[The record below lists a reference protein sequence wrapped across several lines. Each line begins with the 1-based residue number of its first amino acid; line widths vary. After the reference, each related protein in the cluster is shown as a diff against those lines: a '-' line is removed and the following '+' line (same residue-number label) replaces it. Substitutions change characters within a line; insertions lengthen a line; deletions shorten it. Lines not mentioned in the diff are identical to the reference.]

1 MFKRKL
7 FKRALPVIL
16 SVAMI
21 FQSTPAT
28 ALAAENAETEAI
40 VETAEGAEPSDDS
53 SDAGSADSSEPSEV
67 SPASE
72 DAPTADGNSEEQAKE
87 ETEGQSTETAKVEE
101 SKNDE
106 SKAETAQ
113 TEESKEESK
122 EEGTSTEA
130 SKTEEAPSETVA
142 ENQGTETTTTA
153 AEESTEAVV
162 EATSEVEAD
171 GEAADVNAEQ
181 AALDTVIVVKD
192 ELKGAFKANGAK
204 EDTDAEVLTFKSA
217 YSVTENPYSNILS
230 TVEDALSH
238 YLGVEIDGSENK
250 NLPSALKVKWQKKAA
265 DKDEWAD
272 IATYPTEVGTYRLL
286 ISLDEVAD
294 LCKNAEASVNVIIEQ
309 AQLTVDV
316 SEIVATPGTTVE
328 AFKAQVAEE
337 YILRNASASVNN
349 GEEYPEVAKET
360 LVKSITVTVLNAY
373 DKSEVKNAND
383 DGTVNV
389 LATNGD
395 YVMTIAVELLD
406 NVKANYTVESGKVY
420 DFTVAEDLVETK
432 VIATKIDPGKEI
444 TMVYNGQ
451 APDEENLIK
460 KAVNPVKVVIAGD
473 EEKAVSFKED
483 QITLGWYTK
492 KIDIEDENGSE
503 VLYEKLAEAPK
514 DAGEYYV
521 KYLYSG
527 EPNVYKESESD
538 AIKVTIEQ
546 IPLVLRPEKKDPE
559 LKAGMTLD
567 EVRKQLAELK
577 CELFEIKVDEAGKE
591 TESPYEAEKGFWG
604 VSYKDKDTTEY
615 YTPVLRLECREAEK
629 DEEGNLVKEDNKI
642 KYGEWKSCE
651 EALSE
656 LGELKETSDEIQ
668 YRLIFSGKKA
678 VFNADGTTDG
688 KEVDITDTTTMGAE
702 KNYLVRADKKTLEDT
717 AVDVTVG
724 TAIATEIDVT
734 EIIKAFNGK
743 TDFAEKDKAPG
754 TEENPLW
761 KIYDTKPLFT
771 SRDAYKK
778 AVVKTKKAEDADPG
792 DTAEQLTY
800 EWFVQGD
807 DGEWYSLFD
816 MVVTG
821 ADYSVF
827 ANQITNVNTYKL
839 QVRYE
844 DPKHKYLSATKDIVF
859 EIRKQEIIVV
869 PESLTAR
876 AGKEQDDVT
885 GKIRIYAI
893 PENNEETFW
902 KLTDEQKLEWVIL
915 EQELFAELGN
925 YDSYDIQ
932 DKYLKSTVERREMNP
947 DGTPKDTYVPMGNN
961 EKFIDGYQY
970 RAYLYYNLEAAGI
983 RNFTNRNKT
992 AMNIAASEAEEETW
1006 IAPIYHYNW
1015 ADVAV
1020 KTIGSEEL
1028 ELMVDETKL
1037 PKSHVYG
1044 ESVAYANVQE
1054 AFESGLIQFVLKN
1067 DHAQVV
1073 KPEELF
1079 GVDKEGKPDY
1089 ASGKLIYN
1097 FDYKPLDKR
1106 LESGYTKTAV
1116 NAGTYSLHIYFEG
1129 NETYTDVDDTYEYS
1143 FEITQRP
1150 LTIKPTLAVTAE
1162 DVIPAGEVVDTIYD
1176 TETTP
1181 FSVDGVAVLTDADGN
1196 TLLDDTQG
1204 FEYGTYTSKA
1214 NGDRI
1219 IGYPA
1224 LYTHENN
1231 GQTVYNCIFGTN
1243 YWVGDDTVSGDDY
1256 LRYGKTYQVK
1266 FDQPLGAVY
1275 ENNYDVAFLPS
1286 ASYEVKAR
1294 ANALVEGLR
1303 YGYDNIIEGTR
1314 LDASITEAGK
1324 SQTITPA
1331 EGIPFVYKVS
1341 GLEGE
1346 EKPVNGNFFA
1356 FAITAPKEFATKFP
1370 ANGKLIYENSIKAAG
1385 GYVLGTDTVSDNDYE
1400 RFRIYVAFNATGL
1413 AEDDKTKEFSIRWED
1428 DYVETFTVDFS
1439 KAELEADLE
1448 LAVAPKSLAFN
1459 GINSKMVVGEE
1470 QALDVKVT
1478 KMQLG
1483 DIISIGYRT
1492 EDSDVISIDPK
1503 SGVVTALKV
1512 SSKPVEIQAYAY
1524 KLVDGKEEEFPKPVA
1539 KAKISVT
1546 DVTAPVIK
1554 KIDQIQ
1560 DNGAQI
1566 HFTKVENGYRR
1577 ELYVLEG
1584 KNKSVSEFDT
1594 EIQKLENGQE
1604 TNLVMAPIYDVENE
1618 NTCIWD
1624 AKAKVYKYQIAS
1636 DNFEIEKDY
1645 SVYIRNVSAVRTL
1658 ENGAVVEKSA
1668 KGSIKSFKTT
1678 KNQVRDL
1685 IPFFDTEKT
1694 KVEAVVDENGDL
1706 LFYDAWLLD
1715 KSVQMSVYGYYK
1727 DKDSVASEE
1736 DRDLLEFLLP
1746 IAKNQPNYYNPK
1758 LTYYVF
1764 DYNEYYDDDEEY
1776 VNNMK
1781 EGWLKQS
1788 TYAAVNNK
1796 GKVTLK
1802 AVDLDGAKM
1811 VRLVVASDNNIYGGC
1826 TLRITSVPDALKGK
1840 NAKMKIGDT
1849 INLYEYLNYTE
1860 NRKKVPNYRSSNL
1873 VIENR
1878 EEAEEAGFIF
1888 NDTRNYDEDYSYLS
1902 SITATKQAKNFELK
1916 LKDTIYYINLET
1928 GAHES
1933 TELTASIKITVN
1945 ALDGVKGLKAS
1956 YIDDKHITLNFT
1968 HTGNPSDFL
1977 IEVRDARKDLISR
1990 KLISNDPDWVYAS
2003 EEQYE
2008 QNKQQHIVDGLTYFQ
2023 KTKTYAYTIYDAKLV
2038 RLSSY
2043 TITVTPMY
2051 GMTEAKAA
2059 TKKVKTTNIPASYMN
2074 MAVRPDDTYG
2084 GEKIY
2089 VSRTFTEDWEDG
2101 YSLQSNPFL
2110 TSGNTYTLIMQP
2122 NNDIPMTRA
2131 TDTLT
2136 WKSSNTKVATV
2147 KANPGTYSATLKA
2160 VKAGET
2166 KIEVTSKITKKVIAR
2181 YLVCVRP
2188 VSSGKSY
2195 FGDYEQEWFRQWDP
2209 LYTGTVE
2216 VLTLS
2221 NKVVVNKSSNDYTWV
2236 SFTAPAFGE
2245 YTFDCNRNMMV
2256 YDQKNGESKYVSDP
2270 MLLESGQQ
2278 IYFKVYGP
2286 FTLSAEGSE
2295 FAKLSTDAPVNVEAG
2310 AWVSYVA
2317 PEDNYYTF
2325 SVDNGNIASIRLN
2338 DENQGSYGAEHS
2350 MSLKAGD
2357 TVLLKTSTAC
2367 AVSVARRE
2375 VVAALDKTGNKANT
2389 TLTNDNTESWMTYKA
2404 SVSGLYTFKVTGM
2417 KGVEY
2422 TYYKGL
2428 ESTDEVSPQTV
2439 NASPLAK
2446 SMSVLANAL
2455 ASVQADGTEVE
2466 APVTETVQIWLNEGE
2481 TLAIKISLGNVEL
2494 GETDKCEVSVEVS
2507 LPKLPELT
2515 TAKPLDVTIPETSN
2529 AAWVSF
2535 TIPADGSYSFKA
2547 VDKDGNPVKVTYY
2560 SDKSVEFESASS
2572 EYILVVPDE
2581 VVNEYG
2587 EKIQINAKDT
2597 IYLKVEEN
2605 ATISVTEISKSA
2617 TALTAGKAQAV
2628 EISSNGKYWYTF
2640 TAPQDGTYV
2649 FRMDANI
2656 PGSDDTAGLDSVSLE
2671 AHLYKA
2677 VGKDVIRYFN
2687 IIYSTETVKLSA
2699 NQTITFCLDAANLDK
2714 DSKIT
2719 GYIYVDSNAAV
2730 TPISAKGVD
2739 VTIDNA
2745 KDKTGTTKWYSFT
2758 ASSKGEY
2765 QFVWKPAEGSGD
2777 ARIELYDNGVAGNW
2791 LDMMTNY
2798 STSTMVDRNSGAVT
2812 YIKVIQTSDTAV
2824 KGNLSVTEPA
2834 SATAEKLVSGVAKE
2848 NIVLTKD
2855 QSKYYTFIAPKKA
2868 KYVVTTTVSEKDA
2881 SANLYWNSSS
2891 MNTPYAET
2899 GVIEAGSVCTLR
2911 LTTNND
2917 KATVKLLVQPLEP
2930 KAIAKG
2936 GNLEAKNGVPGWYA
2950 YQIAKTGRYCFA
2962 YTPAKDNQ
2970 ISVQY
2975 YDSEYNTLSG
2985 DLESRYCDAG
2995 TTIYVKAT
3003 SSAEQAQKA
3012 TFDTEILN
3020 ATPLSNSTPIK
3031 IAANGKAYY
3040 EYKVEKEGIYIFT
3053 AKAAENKAVADMEYF
3068 VNMDNSVQTLYT
3080 NSAYSTFKKGD
3091 KLFIRMKSTAEAD
3104 FTLTVE
3110 QKTIELKA
3118 NTDSDEITLK
3128 SGETAYFSFNAYEAG
3143 NFVFKTSEVTEG
3155 ANLSVSASRPWLRKI
3170 DQHKGFY
3177 VVSRNTEETNTVIS
3191 FTVRNYGSE
3200 DVKFKV
3206 RAERVE
3212 PQPIEKTAKL
3222 TIAKNEMQWLTFK
3235 APEEGRYTVTS
3246 SNKEMKLE
3254 RLDKWGNTLSDLA
3267 SENIIIEDSTVKEDQ
3282 RLTMTFAVIYNGEKD
3297 TETTDISIAP
3307 VDTKTITKTGDTP
3320 ISLESGASQWIEYT
3334 ADTTADYT
3342 FTLKSGEEAEYM
3354 YLYRSLVDNYS
3365 NGHNSVFTLSMEPE
3379 QKVYFKLTNNTEE
3392 KKDYVFTVSAR
3403 ERKVINLTEGM
3414 LSEEVTL
3421 KYGEEAH
3428 FVFEPS
3434 DDKQYIF
3441 KTPGL
3446 QSDAFLGAMRES
3458 DEHEYEWAQEFS
3470 GYNGFYVVTRKP
3482 YYGDP
3487 KIKFLVHNYSTKD
3500 ISFSVMT
3507 EPINP
3512 VTVTEGI
3519 RQIQLE
3525 KNEPTWLRF
3534 QASENG
3540 RYSFSAAVNGTG
3552 EEDVISLVQNLDI
3565 IGDYNGISSYGLS
3578 ANSSIQMVVCYYGEE
3593 TSVSANISAR
3603 KENIQ
3608 LFSVNNGEPFT
3619 VPAYG
3624 SKWFSYTAPAD
3635 MEYRFDLN
3643 CNDGYGG
3650 LYLGVYDSLTSNDDL
3665 NNMERSITDGY
3676 TTTMTEGQTLYFRVR
3691 NYDEEAYEC
3700 SFILTAKVF
3709 EEVLNETLSI
3719 ETYGDEDWTT
3729 YTANEAG
3736 NYQIIG
3742 NTPDSG
3748 DFYVEYYRGADSE
3761 TWENRMNVW
3770 GTNTQ
3775 SMSLSMEAGETI
3787 RIKVY
3792 SWDYAIGDAENP
3804 NDPYEHSIQIRIV
3817 HENNL

>member
-28 ALAAENAETEAI
+28 ALAAENVETEAI

-106 SKAETAQ
+106 SKIETAQ
-113 TEESKEESK
+113 TDESK

-142 ENQGTETTTTA
+142 ENQGAETTTTA

-171 GEAADVNAEQ
+171 GETADVNAEQ

-192 ELKGAFKANGAK
+192 ELKRAFTANGAN
-204 EDTDAEVLTFKSA
+204 EDKDAEVLTFKSA
-217 YSVTENPYSNILS
+217 YSATENPYSNILS
-230 TVEDALSH
+230 TVEDALSY
-238 YLGVEIDGSENK
+238 YLGVEIDGSENT
-250 NLPSALKVKWQKKAA
+250 NLPDALKVKWQKKAA

-272 IATYPTEVGTYRLL
+272 IVTYPTEVGTYRLL

-294 LCKNAEASVNVIIEQ
+294 LCKKAEASVNVIIEQ

-328 AFKAQVAEE
+328 AFKTQVAEE
-337 YILRNASASVNN
+337 YILRNASFWVQDDDGN
-349 GEEYPEVAKET
+349 EVHPEVAKEA

-420 DFTVAEDLVETK
+420 DFTVADLVETK

-460 KAVNPVKVVIAGD
+460 KAVNPVKVVLKDD
-473 EEKAVSFKED
+473 EEKTVSFKED
-483 QITLGWYTK
+483 QITLAWYTK
-492 KIDIEDENGSE
+492 KIDIEDESE
-503 VLYEKLAEAPK
+503 VSYEKLAEAPK

-546 IPLVLRPEKKDPE
+546 VPLVLRPEKKDPE

-702 KNYLVRADKKTLEDT
+702 KNYLVRADEKTLEET
-717 AVDVTVG
+717 AVDVIVG

-734 EIIKAFNGK
+734 EIIKEFNGK
-743 TDFAEKDKAPG
+743 TDFAEKDKALG

-761 KIYDTKPLFT
+761 KIYNNEPLFT
-771 SRDAYKK
+771 ARDAYKK
-778 AVVKTKKAEDADPG
+778 AVVKTKKAEDADPECK

-800 EWFVQGD
+800 EWFVQSD
-807 DGEWYSLFD
+807 DGEWNSLFD

-844 DPKHKYLSATKDIVF
+844 DPDHNYLSATKDIVF

-885 GKIRIYAI
+885 GKFRIYAI
-893 PENNEETFW
+893 PENNEEAFW

-925 YDSYDIQ
+925 YDSYDVQ
-932 DKYLKSTVERREMNP
+932 DKYLKSTVERREMNA
-947 DGTPKDTYVPMGNN
+947 DGTPKDSYVPMGYN

-1020 KTIGSEEL
+1020 KTIGSEKL

-1044 ESVAYANVQE
+1044 ESVAYADVQE
-1054 AFESGLIQFVLKN
+1054 AFESGLIQFVLEN

-1089 ASGKLIYN
+1089 ASGKLNYY
-1097 FDYKPLDKR
+1097 FDYEPLDKR

-1116 NAGTYSLHIYFEG
+1116 DAGTYSLHIYFEG
-1129 NETYTDVDDTYEYS
+1129 NEKYTDVDDTYEYS

-1181 FSVDGVAVLTDADGN
+1181 FTFDGVAVLTDANGN

-1204 FEYGTYTSKA
+1204 FEYGIYTSRA

-1224 LYTHENN
+1224 LYTHRNS
-1231 GQTVYNCIFGTN
+1231 QTVYNCIFGTN

-1266 FDQPLGAVY
+1266 FNESLGAVY
-1275 ENNYDVAFLPS
+1275 ANNYDVTFLPS
-1286 ASYEVKAR
+1286 DSYEVKAR
-1294 ANALVEGLR
+1294 ANAQVDELE
-1303 YGYDNIIEGTR
+1303 YGYGNIEYTR

-1331 EGIPFVYKVS
+1331 EGIPFVYNVS

-1346 EKPVNGNFFA
+1346 ENPVNGNFFA

-1370 ANGKLIYENSIKAAG
+1370 ANGKLIYENSIKVAG
-1385 GYVLGTDTVSDNDYE
+1385 GYILGTDTVSDNGYE

-1492 EDSDVISIDPK
+1492 VPEDSDVISIDPK

-1524 KLVDGKEEEFPKPVA
+1524 KLVNGEEVPFDKPFA

-1604 TNLVMAPIYDVENE
+1604 TNLVMTPIYDVENE
-1618 NTCIWD
+1618 ENCIWD

-1645 SVYIRNVSAVRTL
+1645 SVYIRNVSVVRTL

-1727 DKDSVASEE
+1727 DKDSAASEV

-1764 DYNEYYDDDEEY
+1764 DYNENYEDYEY
-1776 VNNMK
+1776 VDYMK

-1888 NDTRNYDEDYSYLS
+1888 NDTRNYDEGYSYLS
-1902 SITATKQAKNFELK
+1902 SITATKQVKNFELK

-1956 YIDDKHITLNFT
+1956 YIDDKNITLNFT
-1968 HTGNPSDFL
+1968 HAGNPSDFL

-1990 KLISNDPDWVYAS
+1990 KLISNSPQWVYAS

-2023 KTKTYAYTIYDAKLV
+2023 KTKTYVYTISDAKLV

-2059 TKKVKTTNIPASYMN
+2059 TKKVKTTNIPASYVN

-2084 GEKIY
+2084 GEEIY
-2089 VSRTFTEDWEDG
+2089 ISKKNGNAKLLTK
-2101 YSLQSNPFL
+2101 NPFL
-2110 TSGNTYTLIMQP
+2110 TSGNTYTLIMES
-2122 NNDIPMTRA
+2122 NDIPMTRA

-2245 YTFDCNRNMMV
+2245 YTFRKNGSTSMWI
-2256 YDQKNGESKYVSDP
+2256 YDQKDPNGKQEYKYTP
-2270 MLLESGQQ
+2270 MILESGQQ
-2278 IYFKVYGP
+2278 IYFRVPGS

-2357 TVLLKTSTAC
+2357 TVLLKTSAAC

-2515 TAKPLDVTIPETSN
+2515 TAKPLDVTVPDNSN
-2529 AAWVSF
+2529 AAWVFF

-2547 VDKDGNPVKVTYY
+2547 VDKDGNPVEVTYY
-2560 SDKSVEFESASS
+2560 NDKSEEFESASS

-2605 ATISVTEISKSA
+2605 ATISATEISKSA

-2656 PGSDDTAGLDSVSLE
+2656 PGPNDSAGLDSVSLD

-2687 IIYSTETVKLSA
+2687 IIYSTEKVKLSA
-2699 NQTITFCLDAANLDK
+2699 NQTITFCLDAANLEK

-2758 ASSKGEY
+2758 ASSKGQY
-2765 QFVWKPAEGSGD
+2765 QFVWKPEEGSGD
-2777 ARIELYDNGVAGNW
+2777 ARIELYDNGVAGNR
-2791 LDMMTNY
+2791 LY
-2798 STSTMVDRNSGAVT
+2798 STTIERNSGAVT

-2834 SATAEKLVSGVAKE
+2834 SAEKLVSGVAKE
-2848 NIVLTKD
+2848 NIVLTKE

-2881 SANLYWNSSS
+2881 SANLDWNDSS

-2899 GVIEAGSVCTLR
+2899 AVIEAGTVCTLR

-2936 GNLEAKNGVPGWYA
+2936 GNLEAVNGVPSWYA

-3003 SSAEQAQKA
+3003 SSAEKAQQA

-3020 ATPLSNSTPIK
+3020 AIPLSDSTPIK

-3040 EYKVEKEGIYIFT
+3040 EYKIEKEGIYIFT
-3053 AKAAENKAVADMEYF
+3053 AKAAENKAVADTMEYF
-3068 VNMDNSVQTLYT
+3068 VNMDNDNVETLRT
-3080 NSAYSTFKKGD
+3080 NYAYDKFKKGD

-3128 SGETAYFSFNAYEAG
+3128 SGEKAYFSFNAYEAG
-3143 NFVFKTSEVTEG
+3143 NFVFKTSQVTEG
-3155 ANLSVSASRPWLRKI
+3155 ADLSVSRSRFTKLDGTVLNDHPWLYPSI
-3170 DQHKGFY
+3170 GNGQHKGFY
-3177 VVSRNTEETNTVIS
+3177 RVSRNTEGTNTVIS
-3191 FTVRNYGSE
+3191 FTVSNDGSE

-3235 APEEGRYTVTS
+3235 ASEEGRYTVTS

-3254 RLDKWGNTLSDLA
+3254 RLDKWGNSLSDLA
-3267 SENIIIEDSTVKEDQ
+3267 SESIIKEDSTVQEDQ

-3307 VDTKTITKTGDTP
+3307 VDKKQITKTGDTP

-3334 ADTTADYT
+3334 ADITADYT
-3342 FTLKSGEEAEYM
+3342 FTLKSGETEEDM
-3354 YLYRSLVDNYS
+3354 YLYWSLVNDYS
-3365 NGHNSVFTLSMEPE
+3365 NGYNSVFTASMEPE
-3379 QKVYFKLTNNTEE
+3379 QKIYFKLTNNTKE
-3392 KKDYVFTVSAR
+3392 KKDYVFTVSAK

-3434 DDKQYIF
+3434 NYGQYIF

-3446 QSDAFLGAMRES
+3446 ASDARLGISRES
-3458 DEHEYEWAQEFS
+3458 NEGNDWDQEYS
-3470 GYNGFYVVTRKP
+3470 GYNGFYVVASRP
-3482 YYGDP
+3482 YSGDP
-3487 KIKFLVHNYSTKD
+3487 KIKFSVRNYATED
-3500 ISFSVMT
+3500 ITFSVMA

-3519 RQIQLE
+3519 SQIQLE

-3534 QASENG
+3534 QATKDG
-3540 RYSFSAAVNGTG
+3540 RYSFSATVNGTG
-3552 EEDVISLVQNLDI
+3552 EEDVISLVQNLDV

-3578 ANSSIQMVVCYYGEE
+3578 ANGSTRMVVCYYGEE
-3593 TSVSANISAR
+3593 SSVSVNISAR
-3603 KENIQ
+3603 KEDIQ
-3608 LFSVNNGEPFT
+3608 LSSVNNGEPFT

-3624 SKWFSYTAPAD
+3624 SKWFSYEAQAD
-3635 MEYRFDLN
+3635 MECRFDLN
-3643 CNDGYGG
+3643 CNNGYGD
-3650 LYLGVYDSLTSNDDL
+3650 LYLGVYDSLTSNNDL
-3665 NNMERSITDGY
+3665 RDMERSITDGY
-3676 TTTMTEGQTLYFRVR
+3676 TTTMTQGQTLYFRVR

-3709 EEVLNETLSI
+3709 EEVLNETLSV
-3719 ETYGDEDWTT
+3719 ETYGDERWTT
-3729 YTANEAG
+3729 YTAEEAG
-3736 NYQIIG
+3736 NYKIIG
-3742 NTPDSG
+3742 YTPDDG
-3748 DFYVEYYRGADSE
+3748 DFWVEYYLGENTDKYDS
-3761 TWENRMNVW
+3761 RMNIYSY
-3770 GTNTQ
+3770 TNNK
-3775 SMSLSMEAGETI
+3775 SMSFAMDAGESV
-3787 RIKVY
+3787 RVKVY
-3792 SWDYAIGDAENP
+3792 
-3804 NDPYEHSIQIRIV
+3804 PYNYQPGSDTSYKYSIQIRIV
-3817 HENNL
+3817 QEKNL

>member
-1 MFKRKL
+1 M
-7 FKRALPVIL
+7 
-16 SVAMI
+16 
-21 FQSTPAT
+21 
-28 ALAAENAETEAI
+28 
-40 VETAEGAEPSDDS
+40 
-53 SDAGSADSSEPSEV
+53 
-67 SPASE
+67 
-72 DAPTADGNSEEQAKE
+72 
-87 ETEGQSTETAKVEE
+87 
-101 SKNDE
+101 
-106 SKAETAQ
+106 
-113 TEESKEESK
+113 
-122 EEGTSTEA
+122 
-130 SKTEEAPSETVA
+130 
-142 ENQGTETTTTA
+142 
-153 AEESTEAVV
+153 
-162 EATSEVEAD
+162 
-171 GEAADVNAEQ
+171 
-181 AALDTVIVVKD
+181 
-192 ELKGAFKANGAK
+192 
-204 EDTDAEVLTFKSA
+204 
-217 YSVTENPYSNILS
+217 
-230 TVEDALSH
+230 
-238 YLGVEIDGSENK
+238 
-250 NLPSALKVKWQKKAA
+250 
-265 DKDEWAD
+265 
-272 IATYPTEVGTYRLL
+272 
-286 ISLDEVAD
+286 
-294 LCKNAEASVNVIIEQ
+294 
-309 AQLTVDV
+309 
-316 SEIVATPGTTVE
+316 
-328 AFKAQVAEE
+328 
-337 YILRNASASVNN
+337 
-349 GEEYPEVAKET
+349 
-360 LVKSITVTVLNAY
+360 
-373 DKSEVKNAND
+373 
-383 DGTVNV
+383 
-389 LATNGD
+389 
-395 YVMTIAVELLD
+395 
-406 NVKANYTVESGKVY
+406 
-420 DFTVAEDLVETK
+420 
-432 VIATKIDPGKEI
+432 
-444 TMVYNGQ
+444 
-451 APDEENLIK
+451 
-460 KAVNPVKVVIAGD
+460 
-473 EEKAVSFKED
+473 
-483 QITLGWYTK
+483 
-492 KIDIEDENGSE
+492 
-503 VLYEKLAEAPK
+503 
-514 DAGEYYV
+514 
-521 KYLYSG
+521 
-527 EPNVYKESESD
+527 
-538 AIKVTIEQ
+538 
-546 IPLVLRPEKKDPE
+546 
-559 LKAGMTLD
+559 
-567 EVRKQLAELK
+567 
-577 CELFEIKVDEAGKE
+577 
-591 TESPYEAEKGFWG
+591 
-604 VSYKDKDTTEY
+604 
-615 YTPVLRLECREAEK
+615 
-629 DEEGNLVKEDNKI
+629 
-642 KYGEWKSCE
+642 
-651 EALSE
+651 
-656 LGELKETSDEIQ
+656 
-668 YRLIFSGKKA
+668 
-678 VFNADGTTDG
+678 
-688 KEVDITDTTTMGAE
+688 
-702 KNYLVRADKKTLEDT
+702 
-717 AVDVTVG
+717 
-724 TAIATEIDVT
+724 
-734 EIIKAFNGK
+734 
-743 TDFAEKDKAPG
+743 
-754 TEENPLW
+754 
-761 KIYDTKPLFT
+761 
-771 SRDAYKK
+771 
-778 AVVKTKKAEDADPG
+778 
-792 DTAEQLTY
+792 
-800 EWFVQGD
+800 
-807 DGEWYSLFD
+807 
-816 MVVTG
+816 
-821 ADYSVF
+821 
-827 ANQITNVNTYKL
+827 
-839 QVRYE
+839 
-844 DPKHKYLSATKDIVF
+844 
-859 EIRKQEIIVV
+859 
-869 PESLTAR
+869 
-876 AGKEQDDVT
+876 
-885 GKIRIYAI
+885 
-893 PENNEETFW
+893 
-902 KLTDEQKLEWVIL
+902 
-915 EQELFAELGN
+915 
-925 YDSYDIQ
+925 
-932 DKYLKSTVERREMNP
+932 
-947 DGTPKDTYVPMGNN
+947 
-961 EKFIDGYQY
+961 
-970 RAYLYYNLEAAGI
+970 
-983 RNFTNRNKT
+983 
-992 AMNIAASEAEEETW
+992 
-1006 IAPIYHYNW
+1006 
-1015 ADVAV
+1015 
-1020 KTIGSEEL
+1020 
-1028 ELMVDETKL
+1028 
-1037 PKSHVYG
+1037 
-1044 ESVAYANVQE
+1044 
-1054 AFESGLIQFVLKN
+1054 
-1067 DHAQVV
+1067 
-1073 KPEELF
+1073 
-1079 GVDKEGKPDY
+1079 
-1089 ASGKLIYN
+1089 
-1097 FDYKPLDKR
+1097 
-1106 LESGYTKTAV
+1106 
-1116 NAGTYSLHIYFEG
+1116 
-1129 NETYTDVDDTYEYS
+1129 
-1143 FEITQRP
+1143 
-1150 LTIKPTLAVTAE
+1150 
-1162 DVIPAGEVVDTIYD
+1162 
-1176 TETTP
+1176 
-1181 FSVDGVAVLTDADGN
+1181 
-1196 TLLDDTQG
+1196 
-1204 FEYGTYTSKA
+1204 
-1214 NGDRI
+1214 
-1219 IGYPA
+1219 
-1224 LYTHENN
+1224 
-1231 GQTVYNCIFGTN
+1231 
-1243 YWVGDDTVSGDDY
+1243 
-1256 LRYGKTYQVK
+1256 
-1266 FDQPLGAVY
+1266 
-1275 ENNYDVAFLPS
+1275 
-1286 ASYEVKAR
+1286 
-1294 ANALVEGLR
+1294 
-1303 YGYDNIIEGTR
+1303 
-1314 LDASITEAGK
+1314 
-1324 SQTITPA
+1324 
-1331 EGIPFVYKVS
+1331 
-1341 GLEGE
+1341 
-1346 EKPVNGNFFA
+1346 
-1356 FAITAPKEFATKFP
+1356 
-1370 ANGKLIYENSIKAAG
+1370 
-1385 GYVLGTDTVSDNDYE
+1385 
-1400 RFRIYVAFNATGL
+1400 
-1413 AEDDKTKEFSIRWED
+1413 
-1428 DYVETFTVDFS
+1428 
-1439 KAELEADLE
+1439 
-1448 LAVAPKSLAFN
+1448 
-1459 GINSKMVVGEE
+1459 
-1470 QALDVKVT
+1470 
-1478 KMQLG
+1478 
-1483 DIISIGYRT
+1483 
-1492 EDSDVISIDPK
+1492 
-1503 SGVVTALKV
+1503 
-1512 SSKPVEIQAYAY
+1512 
-1524 KLVDGKEEEFPKPVA
+1524 
-1539 KAKISVT
+1539 
-1546 DVTAPVIK
+1546 
-1554 KIDQIQ
+1554 
-1560 DNGAQI
+1560 
-1566 HFTKVENGYRR
+1566 
-1577 ELYVLEG
+1577 
-1584 KNKSVSEFDT
+1584 
-1594 EIQKLENGQE
+1594 
-1604 TNLVMAPIYDVENE
+1604 
-1618 NTCIWD
+1618 
-1624 AKAKVYKYQIAS
+1624 
-1636 DNFEIEKDY
+1636 
-1645 SVYIRNVSAVRTL
+1645 
-1658 ENGAVVEKSA
+1658 
-1668 KGSIKSFKTT
+1668 
-1678 KNQVRDL
+1678 
-1685 IPFFDTEKT
+1685 
-1694 KVEAVVDENGDL
+1694 
-1706 LFYDAWLLD
+1706 
-1715 KSVQMSVYGYYK
+1715 
-1727 DKDSVASEE
+1727 
-1736 DRDLLEFLLP
+1736 
-1746 IAKNQPNYYNPK
+1746 
-1758 LTYYVF
+1758 
-1764 DYNEYYDDDEEY
+1764 
-1776 VNNMK
+1776 
-1781 EGWLKQS
+1781 
-1788 TYAAVNNK
+1788 
-1796 GKVTLK
+1796 TLK

-1990 KLISNDPDWVYAS
+1990 KLISNAPYKVYAS

-2008 QNKQQHIVDGLTYFQ
+2008 QNKQQHIVDGLTYFE
-2023 KTKTYAYTIYDAKLV
+2023 KTKTYAYTIDDAKLV

-2572 EYILVVPDE
+2572 EYILVAPDE

-2617 TALTAGKAQAV
+2617 TALTTGKAQAV

-2687 IIYSTETVKLSA
+2687 IIYSTEKVKLSA

-3354 YLYRSLVDNYS
+3354 YLYRSLVDDYS

-3446 QSDAFLGAMRES
+3446 
-3458 DEHEYEWAQEFS
+3458 
-3470 GYNGFYVVTRKP
+3470 
-3482 YYGDP
+3482 
-3487 KIKFLVHNYSTKD
+3487 
-3500 ISFSVMT
+3500 
-3507 EPINP
+3507 
-3512 VTVTEGI
+3512 
-3519 RQIQLE
+3519 
-3525 KNEPTWLRF
+3525 
-3534 QASENG
+3534 
-3540 RYSFSAAVNGTG
+3540 
-3552 EEDVISLVQNLDI
+3552 
-3565 IGDYNGISSYGLS
+3565 
-3578 ANSSIQMVVCYYGEE
+3578 
-3593 TSVSANISAR
+3593 
-3603 KENIQ
+3603 
-3608 LFSVNNGEPFT
+3608 
-3619 VPAYG
+3619 
-3624 SKWFSYTAPAD
+3624 
-3635 MEYRFDLN
+3635 
-3643 CNDGYGG
+3643 
-3650 LYLGVYDSLTSNDDL
+3650 
-3665 NNMERSITDGY
+3665 
-3676 TTTMTEGQTLYFRVR
+3676 
-3691 NYDEEAYEC
+3691 
-3700 SFILTAKVF
+3700 
-3709 EEVLNETLSI
+3709 
-3719 ETYGDEDWTT
+3719 
-3729 YTANEAG
+3729 
-3736 NYQIIG
+3736 
-3742 NTPDSG
+3742 
-3748 DFYVEYYRGADSE
+3748 
-3761 TWENRMNVW
+3761 
-3770 GTNTQ
+3770 
-3775 SMSLSMEAGETI
+3775 
-3787 RIKVY
+3787 
-3792 SWDYAIGDAENP
+3792 
-3804 NDPYEHSIQIRIV
+3804 
-3817 HENNL
+3817 